1 MKGEL
6 NVSNLIDV
14 LKETNV
20 TAFLD
25 NWGPTHVLQV
35 YDPET
40 NMHGTLVIDNISL
53 GPGCGS
59 IKIAP
64 TITPHDVFQHARTMT
79 YACALADV
87 RLGGAG
93 AGIRANPFEID
104 KIKFIKSFGR
114 KISPFVPDQYIAT
127 PNQYIGMNEMAA
139 FVEEVGDRKGA
150 TGKPES
156 MGGIPYEL
164 GGMGLGMGVVIE
176 EGITRAQSSL
186 PLPRDMT
193 EARIV
198 IQGFGNIGY
207 SLAKCLSNKG
217 ARIIA
222 ISDESC
228 SIYNPEGIDIKGI
241 QEYSQT
247 NGMIKPLKHW
257 TGIKKQLK
265 DEILKVDCDIFV
277 CTSENKIITEENVQF
292 LRTKCVVEGVNNPIT
307 PIADRMLHNKGI
319 LVLPDI
325 LSMVSSAVSSYAEY
339 RMDTPEMAFSLIE
352 SKIQKITRNVVDR
365 ALRSG
370 IPPRRV
376 AKEIARERILK
387 TGEEEPWQLII
398 YRSYNRFF
406 FPGTLEI

>member
-25 NWGPTHVLQV
+25 NWGPAHVLQV
-35 YDPET
+35 YDSEI

-59 IKIAP
+59 LKIAP

-93 AGIRANPFEID
+93 AGIRADPFEID
-104 KIKFIKSFGR
+104 KIKFIKSFAR

-127 PNQYIGMNEMAA
+127 PNQYIGMDEMAA
-139 FVEEVGDRKGA
+139 FVEEVGDLKGA

-164 GGMGLGMGVVIE
+164 GGMGLGMGVIIE
-176 EGITRAQSSL
+176 EGITAARSSL
-186 PLPRDMT
+186 PLPRDIS
-193 EARIV
+193 EARIA
-198 IQGFGNIGY
+198 IQGFGNIGC
-207 SLAKCLSNKG
+207 SLANYLSKKG
-217 ARIIA
+217 AQIIA
-222 ISDESC
+222 ISDEWC
-228 SIYNPEGIDIKGI
+228 SIHSPEGIDINGI

-247 NGMIKPLKHW
+247 NGKIKPLKHW

-277 CTSENKIITEENVQF
+277 GTTGNKIITEENVQC
-292 LRTKCVVEGVNNPIT
+292 LNTKCVVEGVNNPIT
-307 PIADRMLHNKGI
+307 PIADRMLNKKGI

-325 LSMVSSAVSSYAEY
+325 LTMVSSAVSSYAEY
-339 RMDTPEMAFSLIE
+339 RMDSSEMAFSLIE
-352 SKIQKITRNVVDR
+352 SRIREITGNVVDR

-376 AKEIARERILK
+376 AKEIARERILEA
-387 TGEEEPWQLII
+387 GE
-398 YRSYNRFF
+398 
-406 FPGTLEI
+406 